1 MFVPMKV
8 SDYVS
13 NTINRLP
20 KGYVFTYLDFVS
32 EVNTEGAVIKAL
44 SRMAAAGKIK
54 KLSKGKYYKPEI
66 TPFGALLPDFY
77 QVVKDLLEED
87 GKLIGYLT
95 GFSIYNKLGLT
106 TQVSNII
113 QVGRNTVRP
122 TFQRERYTV
131 SFIKQKNIIT
141 KDNIPLLQILDAIRY
156 IKKIPDTS
164 IEKAL
169 NRLLAILKETH
180 PLDQSRMIKL
190 ALKYPPSTRAILG
203 ALLEQL
209 GNKGI
214 QPLFK
219 SLNPVTEYQLK
230 GADKVLTN
238 AIKWN
243 LK

>member
-32 EVNTEGAVIKAL
+32 EVNTEGPVIKAL

-131 SFIKQKNIIT
+131 SF
-141 KDNIPLLQILDAIRY
+141 
-156 IKKIPDTS
+156 
-164 IEKAL
+164 
-169 NRLLAILKETH
+169 
-180 PLDQSRMIKL
+180 
-190 ALKYPPSTRAILG
+190 
-203 ALLEQL
+203 
-209 GNKGI
+209 
-214 QPLFK
+214 
-219 SLNPVTEYQLK
+219 
-230 GADKVLTN
+230 
-238 AIKWN
+238 
-243 LK
+243 

>member
-1 MFVPMKV
+1 
-8 SDYVS
+8 
-13 NTINRLP
+13 
-20 KGYVFTYLDFVS
+20 
-32 EVNTEGAVIKAL
+32 
-44 SRMAAAGKIK
+44 
-54 KLSKGKYYKPEI
+54 KYYKPEI

-77 QVVKDLLEED
+77 QDVKDLLEDD

-95 GFSIYNKLGLT
+95 GFSIYNKLSLT